1 MKIERDQ
8 SLKAYNSLALEA
20 QVSAL
25 VKVNNEAEL
34 RQAIL
39 WSRDNQRPLVA
50 LGQGSNVVL
59 AGDLDAL
66 VVLQQGRGI
75 TILDEGDESV
85 TLRINAGNDW
95 HDLVQWSLAQGY
107 YGLENLALIP
117 GTVGAAPIQN
127 IGAYG
132 VEFEQ
137 FVVAVHGLQ
146 AEAGEPLSLDAE
158 ACQFAYRD
166 SVFKH
171 ALRDKMIITAV
182 DIKLSKTPNVNFT
195 YPALA
200 TYLQDVEGQID
211 PQQVFDAVVSIRRRR
226 LPDPKVEPNAGS
238 FFKNPIIAYERSAY
252 LGLQFPGLPRYPQ
265 ADGRVK
271 LSAAWLIDQCEW
283 KGVKKTGVG
292 VHPAHALVLVNY
304 SSNSGKVLL
313 ALASEIKDSVSQRF
327 GCELEIEPRVYGSH

>member
-20 QVSAL
+20 QASAL
-25 VKVNNEAEL
+25 AKVNSEAEL
-34 RQAIL
+34 REAIL
-39 WSRDNQRPLVA
+39 WARDNQLPLVA

-59 AGDLDAL
+59 AGDLSAL
-66 VVLQQGRGI
+66 VVLQQGKAVA
-75 TILDEGDESV
+75 ILDEDKECV

-95 HDLVQWSLAQGY
+95 HELVQWSLAQGY

-146 AEAGEPLSLDAE
+146 AADGEPLSLDAQ

-171 ALRDKMIITAV
+171 ALRDKLIITAV
-182 DIKLSKTPNVNFT
+182 DIKLSKTPAVNLT

-211 PQQVFDAVVSIRRRR
+211 PQRVFDAVVNIRRRR

-252 LGLQFPGLPRYPQ
+252 LGLQFPALPRYPQ
-265 ADGRVK
+265 ADGGVK
-271 LSAAWLIDQCEW
+271 LSAAWLIDQCQW

-292 VHPAHALVLVNY
+292 VHSAHALVLVNY
-304 SSNSGKVLL
+304 SSDSGKALL

-327 GCELEIEPRVYGSH
+327 GCELEIEPRVYGSD